1 MKRGEESR
9 ERQSQL
15 RLMIIIASTRPTRV
29 GLPVGRWFF
38 ERARNH
44 GGFQV
49 ELVDLKELDLPLLDE
64 TQHPR
69 LGQYEH
75 EHTKR
80 WSGMVE
86 AADAFVFVMPEY
98 NHGFTAPLKNAIDF
112 LYREWRHKPV
122 GFVSYGGVAG
132 GTRAVQM
139 LKPVLAVL
147 RMVPVPEA
155 VVLPFVSRSLGDDG
169 EFVAEQKVEEAAERL
184 LIELRRMSE
193 VLSPLRQAEVAAE

>member
-1 MKRGEESR
+1 MSR
-9 ERQSQL
+9 EEVSSERRLQP
-15 RLMIIIASTRPTRV
+15 RLMIIIASTRPARV

-69 LGQYEH
+69 LGKYEH

-147 RMVPVPEA
+147 RLVPVPEA
-155 VVLPFVSRSLGDDG
+155 VVLPFVRRYLSDEGA
-169 EFVAEQKVEEAAERL
+169 FVVKQDVEESAERL
-184 LIELRRMSE
+184 LTELRCMSE
-193 VLSPLRQAEVAAE
+193 VLSALRQAEATGE